1 MGAGRRDLAWLG
13 GLGVVL
19 LVVML
24 WPYVVDGY
32 RFGVGPDVPVY
43 LWWTRVGASEGL
55 SMVGSRPG
63 APALAAALAG
73 TLSLSAAAVTAGLA
87 SALGVA
93 IGAAAAA
100 LVRAAGG
107 RIGGSWLLAGLLA
120 GVFSVH
126 LVAGYLANLVLAAT
140 FLAAAACLA
149 GRTEGVVG
157 SGAAP
162 RGRRPG
168 ASAVPRARDRRVAR
182 RRRARVAG
190 GRPRR
195 GQGHR
200 SVRRGR
206 RPRRGRGRARH
217 DRRPRSDRR
226 PRPRRMAT
234 SAGRDSTVS

>member
-55 SMVGSRPG
+55 SMRGEPPGCAGARGGARRHALVERRRRHGGARVRARGGDRGGRRGAGSRRRRPHRRVVAPGGAPRGRLLRASRRRVPREPG
-63 APALAAALAG
+63 ARRDVPG
-73 TLSLSAAAVTAGLA
+73 RGGLP
-87 SALGVA
+87 
-93 IGAAAAA
+93 
-100 LVRAAGG
+100 G
-107 RIGGSWLLAGLLA
+107 R
-120 GVFSVH
+120 
-126 LVAGYLANLVLAAT
+126 
-140 FLAAAACLA
+140 
-149 GRTEGVVG
+149 RTEGVVG
-157 SGAAP
+157 SGAPP
-162 RGRRPG
+162 RGWRPG

-182 RRRARVAG
+182 SRRARVAG

-200 SVRRGR
+200 SVRSGR

-226 PRPRRMAT
+226 PDLEGWLPPPGGTRP
-234 SAGRDSTVS
+234 